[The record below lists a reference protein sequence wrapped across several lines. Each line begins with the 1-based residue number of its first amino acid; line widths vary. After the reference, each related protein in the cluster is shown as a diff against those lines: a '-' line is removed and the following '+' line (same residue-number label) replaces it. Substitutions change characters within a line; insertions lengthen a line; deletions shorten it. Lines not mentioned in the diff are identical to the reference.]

1 VDAPGPRLGVHLQL
15 GAGLVRAAARATEI
29 GADAIQV
36 FADNPAAWRR
46 RAAPPK
52 RLPEFREQLAAGG
65 VAPVAIHASYL
76 VNLAGPDQP
85 FRRQSIEVLASE
97 LRAAPGFGASL
108 VNVHTG
114 SHRETTIEDGIRQVV
129 DGVAAVLA
137 SVENGPEAAKL
148 VLENAS
154 GGGWSIGT
162 TVEELAAI
170 AEGAAQR
177 GIPDERVGF
186 CLDIAHAWGAGYDI
200 ATPEGVDDLVGL
212 IDREL
217 GLERLAMVHFNDSRS
232 ELGSRHDRHEHIGG
246 GRIGEHGLRSL
257 LTHPG
262 LAGRPFILETPGM
275 DEGYDRINLVRARA
289 LLAGETL
296 EPLPPEAFTLRR
308 GRASAAAPRDDGE

>member
-15 GAGLVRAAARATEI
+15 GGGLARAAARATEI
-29 GADAIQV
+29 GADAVQV

-65 VAPVAIHASYL
+65 VALVAIHASYL

-114 SHRETTIEDGIRQVV
+114 SHRETSVDDGIRQVV
-129 DGVAAVLA
+129 DGVVAVLA
-137 SVENGPEAAKL
+137 SVDSETDGARL

-177 GIPDERVGF
+177 GVSDERLGF

-217 GLERLAMVHFNDSRS
+217 GLDRLAMVHFNDSRS
-232 ELGSRHDRHEHIGG
+232 ELGSRQDRHEHIGG
-246 GRIGEHGLRSL
+246 GRIGELGLRSL
-257 LTHPG
+257 LRHPG

-275 DEGYDRINLVRARA
+275 DEGYDRINLERARA

-296 EPLPPEAFTLRR
+296 DPLPPEAFTLRR
-308 GRASAAAPRDDGE
+308 SRASSAAPRDDGE